1 MNDSFIFMKSFSYIH
16 NRSVINGK
24 AVAALPKLSDMLT
37 LSQPGKGGGQ
47 TIMPTHWLCLAL
59 KNSLLN
65 YAPAQENVTVLHNKH
80 VSLES
85 PIEKKLLYTINYV
98 IP

>member
-1 MNDSFIFMKSFSYIH
+1 MKSFSYIH
-16 NRSVINGK
+16 NRGVINGK
-24 AVAALPKLSDMLT
+24 AGKVAALPKLSDMLT

-65 YAPAQENVTVLHNKH
+65 YAPAQENVTVVHNKH

-85 PIEKKLLYTINYV
+85 PIEKKLLCTMNYI